1 MCFKYT
7 ALRKNMIDM
16 VYVNKDNGRW
26 IHEDEAK
33 LMAEFFKKSLEDF
46 LEFWLQD

>member
-1 MCFKYT
+1 
-7 ALRKNMIDM
+7 M

-33 LMAEFFKKSLEDF
+33 LMAEFFHKSLEDF
-46 LEFWLQD
+46 LQFWLQD